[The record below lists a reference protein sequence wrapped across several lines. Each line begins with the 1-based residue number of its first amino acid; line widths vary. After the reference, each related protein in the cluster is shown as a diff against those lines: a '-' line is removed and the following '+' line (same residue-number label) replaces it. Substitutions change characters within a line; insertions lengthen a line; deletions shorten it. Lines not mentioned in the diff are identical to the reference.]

1 MDIHNYH
8 PEHHNIDENLLRCTV
23 QFKTYNSL
31 DAVPSEKAIYC
42 VLKKKRRSCENPVV
56 IYVKY
61 ADSKEAAIPDDIDQ
75 KCSDSCGTDAVLLY
89 LVGTCDDYPVAE
101 AALIRGFAPE
111 FNGTVCDNDLVKK
124 DSVKLGVYLILNGWL
139 YGDLYRQE
147 ADAGKQHIE
156 RVYTEEGMMRNE
168 RMNGKS

>member
-1 MDIHNYH
+1 M
-8 PEHHNIDENLLRCTV
+8 
-23 QFKTYNSL
+23 KTPL
-31 DAVPSEKAIYC
+31 
-42 VLKKKRRSCENPVV
+42 
-56 IYVKY
+56 
-61 ADSKEAAIPDDIDQ
+61 
-75 KCSDSCGTDAVLLY
+75 SCGTDAVLLY

-111 FNGTVCDNDLVKK
+111 FNGTVCDNDLVKE
-124 DSVKLGVYLILNGWL
+124 DSVKLGVYLILDGWL